1 MTEGNFLSTEYYKD
15 IYLIKEQ
22 EFNDLLKWHCLTKL
36 KLKSFDKFYQTLL
49 LLSGDIALN
58 PGPVL
63 HPFPKCKD
71 NVGRNTILCTQCN
84 LWIHGYCEG
93 LSNAELIS
101 LSKSA
106 DQMSKFV
113 CTVCRDLDT
122 SDNDLVDT
130 ETSFQFQEEHVQNVS
145 LDDYSKIFKQKG
157 LNFVHLNCNSLPSK
171 IEELKI
177 ICLKNVSSRFLLL

>member
-1 MTEGNFLSTEYYKD
+1 M
-15 IYLIKEQ
+15 
-22 EFNDLLKWHCLTKL
+22 
-36 KLKSFDKFYQTLL
+36 
-49 LLSGDIALN
+49 
-58 PGPVL
+58 
-63 HPFPKCKD
+63 
-71 NVGRNTILCTQCN
+71 
-84 LWIHGYCEG
+84 WIQGYCEG

-130 ETSFQFQEEHVQNVS
+130 KTSFQFQEKHVQNVS

-157 LNFVHLNCNSLPSK
+157 LHFVHLNCNSLPSK
-171 IEELKI
+171 IKELETI
-177 ICLKNVSSRFLLL
+177 FLFNVSSRFLLL